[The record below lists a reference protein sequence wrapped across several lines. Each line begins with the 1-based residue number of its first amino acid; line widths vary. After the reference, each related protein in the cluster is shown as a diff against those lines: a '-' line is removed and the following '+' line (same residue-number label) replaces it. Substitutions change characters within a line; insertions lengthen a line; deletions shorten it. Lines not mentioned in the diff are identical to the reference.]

1 MPAVTLFQANNEA
14 KIFEL
19 KKKIEDDAKDMFRTL
34 YLENV
39 FACFLQEHYKKHNEN
54 SLLNEL
60 IDDIK
65 DVQVH
70 LEITYNTVDKKTEI
84 IDELKGYVGEDAEL
98 AFEWCE
104 DNKEDLIQEG
114 KKQIKEFGSD
124 ALDQMSCDISD
135 YLDEYLFEDQ
145 GGFLSSVGFCGPSE
159 DYDLR
164 CCAGVWIQHNKDLI
178 VKTNS

>member
-1 MPAVTLFQANNEA
+1 MPTTHVTKDQIESNIL
-14 KIFEL
+14 EL
-19 KKKIEDDAKDMFRTL
+19 KKKIQNDFEL
-34 YLENV
+34 YLDADGVHEDLSYEGHPD
-39 FACFLQEHYKKHNEN
+39 ASK
-54 SLLNEL
+54 LLEL
-60 IDDIK
+60 LLDIK
-65 DVQVH
+65 DIKVSVH
-70 LEITYNTVDKKTEI
+70 ITYNTVDKKTEI
-84 IDELKGYVGEDAEL
+84 IDELEGLVGEDNAPY
-98 AFEWCE
+98 AYEWCE
-104 DNKEDLIQEG
+104 RNKEDLIAEG

-124 ALDQMSCDISD
+124 ALDQMSCDISE

>member
-1 MPAVTLFQANNEA
+1 MPIDLATKEGIESNIL
-14 KIFEL
+14 EL
-19 KKKIEDDAKDMFRTL
+19 KKKIQNDFEL
-34 YLENV
+34 YLDADGVHED
-39 FACFLQEHYKKHNEN
+39 LSYEGHPESSILEK
-54 SLLNEL
+54 LLC
-60 IDDIK
+60 DIK
-65 DVQVH
+65 DIKVSVQ
-70 LEITYNTVDKKTEI
+70 ITYNTVDKKTEI

-104 DNKEDLIQEG
+104 DNKEDLIEEG

-124 ALDQMSCDISD
+124 ALDQMSCDISEN
-135 YLDEYLFEDQ
+135 LDEYLFEDQ